1 MSAIKLCKRRRLGP
15 VRPRSNR
22 ELFYKKILGTMAR
35 SGFNYE
41 ISKKVLELD
50 KNEFDKLIKII

>member
-1 MSAIKLCKRRRLGP
+1 MG
-15 VRPRSNR
+15 V
-22 ELFYKKILGTMAR
+22 MAR

-50 KNEFDKLIKII
+50 KKEFDKLIKII